1 MHNAISLQNYDYL
14 IENQKKSL
22 IFAR

>member
-1 MHNAISLQNYDYL
+1 MHNAVSLQNYDYL

>member
-1 MHNAISLQNYDYL
+1 MHNVVSLQNYDYL

>member
-1 MHNAISLQNYDYL
+1 MHNAVSLQNYDYL

-22 IFAR
+22 IFAI

>member
-1 MHNAISLQNYDYL
+1 MHTAVSLQNYDYL